1 MSQLHVKHLRLT
13 EDGGKLNQTCVEIG
27 YLEEK
32 VNKTFPLESM
42 VINIFTGFLESLYT
56 AVSHNTCQFPFLH
69 EELST
74 VLKGIHDLGFKSIS
88 CLGKPKDGCAIKCI
102 VCIWNSI
109 VKPVITVL
117 NLYQLK
123 F

>member
-1 MSQLHVKHLRLT
+1 MYWLHVKHLRLT
-13 EDGGKLNQTCVEIG
+13 EDGGKLNQTCAEIG

-42 VINIFTGFLESLYT
+42 VVNIFTGFLESLYT

-88 CLGKPKDGCAIKCI
+88 CLGKPKDGCA
-102 VCIWNSI
+102 
-109 VKPVITVL
+109 
-117 NLYQLK
+117 
-123 F
+123 